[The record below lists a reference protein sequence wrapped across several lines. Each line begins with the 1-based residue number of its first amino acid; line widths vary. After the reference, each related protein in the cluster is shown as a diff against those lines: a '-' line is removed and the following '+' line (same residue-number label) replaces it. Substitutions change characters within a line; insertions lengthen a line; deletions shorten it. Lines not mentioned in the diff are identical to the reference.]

1 MCFFSRI
8 VMGIGAGMLW
18 STGVPL
24 LTTLAPSY
32 AGRITSLIES
42 GVGVGIAIGPPI
54 GSGVYSLGGYMYPFL
69 VSGAIELV
77 FVLVAMA
84 TVPSGTSSGP
94 VNKVVSTLEDT
105 EESGEA
111 AVNDDW

>member
-18 STGVPL
+18 SVGVPL
-24 LTTLAPSY
+24 LTSMAPSY

-69 VSGAIELV
+69 VAGVIEML
-77 FVLVAMA
+77 FVLVAMV
-84 TVPSGTSSGP
+84 TIPSANSVSNSRAASVAADSGI
-94 VNKVVSTLEDT
+94 NS
-105 EESGEA
+105 
-111 AVNDDW
+111 DDR